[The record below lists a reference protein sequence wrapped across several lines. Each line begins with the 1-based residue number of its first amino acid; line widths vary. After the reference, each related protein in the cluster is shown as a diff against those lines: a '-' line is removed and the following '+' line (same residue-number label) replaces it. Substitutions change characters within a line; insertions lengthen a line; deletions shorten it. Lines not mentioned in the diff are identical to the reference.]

1 MSSDDVAEELFN
13 EEKAGDFSS
22 ALNELELAHEPINVI
37 NAESVESAE
46 NEPEQLGLIEV
57 EECVDVNDE
66 LKVQQSNDSNTNKKR
81 VLQEVIVLL

>member
-81 VLQEVIVLL
+81 VLQEVLVLL

>member
-1 MSSDDVAEELFN
+1 
-13 EEKAGDFSS
+13 
-22 ALNELELAHEPINVI
+22 NVI

-66 LKVQQSNDSNTNKKR
+66 LKVQQSNDSNMAVSSSR
-81 VLQEVIVLL
+81 SSFVITFSTELM